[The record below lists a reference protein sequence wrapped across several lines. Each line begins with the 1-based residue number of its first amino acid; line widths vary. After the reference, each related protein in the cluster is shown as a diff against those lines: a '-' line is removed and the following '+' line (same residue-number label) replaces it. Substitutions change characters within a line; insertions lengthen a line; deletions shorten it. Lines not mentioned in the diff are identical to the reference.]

1 MKPQHSPDF
10 VTEWCDQP
18 ESSDMTESQIMRSHL
33 IETELAHQLS
43 STPHVDFDR
52 LVVRRLPNNSI
63 CLEGS
68 VRSVDSDF
76 DIEDYVKCALGVDQ
90 VFDRLTRSSST
101 TAAGEETFS
110 GEDTVTDWPVPP
122 STK

>member
-1 MKPQHSPDF
+1 MNPEQSPDF
-10 VTEWCDQP
+10 VTEWSDVP
-18 ESSDMTESQIMRSHL
+18 ESNDMTESQIMRSHL

-43 STPHVDFDR
+43 NTPHVDFDR

-76 DIEDYVKCALGVDQ
+76 DIQDYVKCVLGVER

-101 TAAGEETFS
+101 TAAGEETLS
-110 GEDTVTDWPVPP
+110 GEETVTDWPVPP
-122 STK
+122 APK